1 MVDSMKYRCEM
12 IHGIVQM
19 LLNWSYICLVTN
31 FVFYIQVFSSIEVCI
46 SIYTGVWGSHA
57 FPQLYG
63 KCQRVTR
70 KDVARPAPFQLINCV
85 VLCIVCVQMSTVLL
99 LPGVNTIAVKKK
111 KSMYIYIY
119 ILQPLFYL

>member
-1 MVDSMKYRCEM
+1 
-12 IHGIVQM
+12 M

-31 FVFYIQVFSSIEVCI
+31 FVFYIEVFSSIEVCI
-46 SIYTGVWGSHA
+46 SIYTGVWGSLA

-99 LPGVNTIAVKKK
+99 LPGVNTIAVNKK